1 MMKELTNKDLAAL
14 KEKGLL
20 EENEVAYIKG
30 DKVVAENILTK
41 ATRIVETKGIL
52 LESNKKLLK
61 G

>member
-1 MMKELTNKDLAAL
+1 MKELTNKDLAAL